1 MARDLIKNYSTANV
15 STADIGQ
22 AIDELKNFSADERKP
37 HERRWYDN
45 NFFDDGFHFRYLR
58 RTDNKIIDLSSRATM
73 WAPMRAIPK
82 ASKQLRGVANLL
94 VSNDPTP
101 VVYPEKIY
109 KGAFND
115 PEEYEKA
122 MKEAKRIAKTSGHW
136 ITEELKKQA
145 LNEKFA
151 HMVILSGKHSISW
164 LKIWPDSVSESI
176 ETAVRDAFDIYTMAT
191 INESKDLP
199 YIIDAVPKLISEIKA
214 NESFEPKQLEKIT
227 PDNKQASSEIKDAYM
242 RNRYGRDRQS
252 DATATLIQ
260 KEAFVKEYLN
270 EENKERILLQED
282 ADEILENKKK
292 GDVIIRQTF
301 VAGNIWLRD
310 KYVNLPDHPYV
321 DFRFEPGPMYQ
332 VPLIER
338 FIPQNKSYDMLVSR
352 AERFAHTSTTGAW
365 AKKQGEQYKMTN
377 DAGGVQVEYQTTPPI
392 PVQLPSIP
400 GFYFNLMQMIEGNI
414 EEQGVSTSTLNK
426 LPSGVKGY
434 QAIES
439 LKESEYQSLVIP
451 QRRFKGMVKRVAEK
465 FLDIADSNF
474 VTPQTV
480 YYLEKGE
487 PQYFDVVGASAMKK
501 REALDVPVEG
511 EVTPLKKEYRVD
523 IEIQSGM
530 AYTREGQ
537 KAAAKELGDYML
549 QLAQMGILPPQVVTI
564 FIQTMLETYQFG
576 PTGDVMEAMKENEG
590 QGNLTDQQ
598 VDAIKVAVMEVMKD
612 LITQKV
618 LPDEEQRI
626 NENKVAMVEVMKDTG
641 TVENESAETQQK
653 MELEREAHDQKMTEA
668 NKKIQIEEIKAAQEI
683 SLKERKAAEEMQM
696 KKEESQQKM
705 KLQNKQVQI
714 QAKQVQK
721 GGQNATGKNKKQKN
735 G

>member
-1 MARDLIKNYSTANV
+1 MAQDLIKNYSTARV

-45 NFFDDGFHFRYLR
+45 NFFDDGYHFRYLR
-58 RTDNKIIDLSSRATM
+58 RTDNKIIDLSSRATL

-94 VSNDPTP
+94 VSNDPIP
-101 VVYPEKIY
+101 VVYPEKVY
-109 KGAFND
+109 KGAFGD
-115 PEEYEKA
+115 PNEYQAALE
-122 MKEAKRIAKTSGHW
+122 EAKRIAKTSGHW
-136 ITEELKKQA
+136 LTEEFKKQA
-145 LNEKFA
+145 LPEKFA
-151 HMVILSGKHSISW
+151 HMVILSGKHSVSW
-164 LKIWPDSVSESI
+164 LKVWPDAVTESI

-191 INESKDLP
+191 INEADDLP
-199 YIIDAVPKLISEIKA
+199 YIIDAAPKLISEIKA
-214 NESFEPKQLEKIT
+214 NENFDSEQLEKIT

-270 EENKERILLQED
+270 SENKERISNQED
-282 ADEILENKKK
+282 GAEILQGKKE
-292 GDVIIRQTF
+292 GDQVLRQTF

-310 KYVNLPDHPYV
+310 KYVNLPNHPFV
-321 DFRFEPGPMYQ
+321 DYRFEPGPMYQ

-352 AERFAHTSTTGAW
+352 AERFAHTMTTGVW
-365 AKKQGEQYKMTN
+365 YKKQGEKYNMTN

-392 PVQLPSIP
+392 PGALPSIP

-426 LPSGVKGY
+426 LPAGVKGY

-439 LKESEYQSLVIP
+439 LKESEYAGLVIP

-465 FLDIADSNF
+465 FLDIADNHF
-474 VTPQTV
+474 ITPQTV
-480 YYLEKGE
+480 YYMEKGE
-487 PQYFDVVGASAMKK
+487 PQYFDVIGATAMKK
-501 REALDVPVEG
+501 RQKLKVPVEG
-511 EVTPLKKEYRVD
+511 EVTPLSKEYYVD

-530 AYTREGQ
+530 AYTHEGK

-549 QLAQMGILPPQVVTI
+549 QLAQMGVLPPQVVTI

-576 PTGDVMEAMKENEG
+576 PTADVMDAMKENEG

-598 VDAIKVAVMEVMKD
+598 IDAIKVAVMEVMKD

-626 NENKVAMVEVMKDTG
+626 EENKVAMVEVMKDTNLG
-641 TVENESAETQQK
+641 KGETAEAQQEMVLKQEEHEQK
-653 MELEREAHDQKMTEA
+653 MSQNDQKM
-668 NKKIQIEEIKAAQEI
+668 QIDQIKATREIAIKDRQAEEEMEIKRQE
-683 SLKERKAAEEMQM
+683 SRK
-696 KKEESQQKM
+696 KM
-705 KLQNKQVQI
+705 EVQEKQVEI
-714 QAKQVQK
+714 QAQQAKNQAKTQK
-721 GGQNATGKNKKQKN
+721 GVRKK
-735 G
+735 